1 MAASAQFLVCSKAFR
16 GVFNP
21 GLLCAAGLAGAI
33 LSAAPI
39 LAQPA
44 PDAPPAQPAPAP
56 PAPAAPAQPPPV
68 ASPPVPSPQVPPP
81 PVPPP
86 PPDAAPVPA
95 TPPPPPSPPST
106 TKLWPDEAKSVLG
119 QQVFTTDGQNAGRL
133 VDVLVDQDAAPRAGI
148 IDFGGFMG
156 LGNRRVSVAWSALRF
171 DPSNKQHP
179 ITLTLTPDQL
189 RAAPEYKPA
198 SDKPAQVVT
207 PPDPQTPADPQAKP
221 DEQVAPDA
229 K

>member
-1 MAASAQFLVCSKAFR
+1 MTASAWLLVCSTASR
-16 GVFNP
+16 AVFNP
-21 GLLCAAGLAGAI
+21 GRISAAVLAAVV
-33 LSAAPI
+33 LSAAPSFG
-39 LAQPA
+39 QPA
-44 PDAPPAQPAPAP
+44 PDAPPPDAPPPGSPEPAAPQPAAPQTDAP
-56 PAPAAPAQPPPV
+56 PAPAAPPPP
-68 ASPPVPSPQVPPP
+68 A
-81 PVPPP
+81 
-86 PPDAAPVPA
+86 
-95 TPPPPPSPPST
+95 ST

-133 VDVLVDQDAAPRAGI
+133 VDVLVDQDGAPRAGI

-179 ITLTLTPDQL
+179 ITMALTPDQV
-189 RAAPEYKPA
+189 RAAPEYKGAP
-198 SDKPAQVVT
+198 DKPAQVVT

-221 DEQVAPDA
+221 DEQVAPDG